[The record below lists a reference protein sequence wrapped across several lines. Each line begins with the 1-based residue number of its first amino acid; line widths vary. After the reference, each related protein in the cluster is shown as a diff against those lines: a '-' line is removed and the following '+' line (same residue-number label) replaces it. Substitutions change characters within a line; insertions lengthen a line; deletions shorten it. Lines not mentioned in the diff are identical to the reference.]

1 MLYTTGAQEAPR
13 RSNNMTTTEEK
24 IRALSAKIE
33 RMAAEPIKNKNIDL
47 ARAQIFYALLEI
59 RMGVPEM
66 AERRIDIINI
76 YLKWGESA

>member
-1 MLYTTGAQEAPR
+1 
-13 RSNNMTTTEEK
+13 MTTTEEK

>member
-13 RSNNMTTTEEK
+13 RSKKMTTTEEK

-33 RMAAEPIKNKNIDL
+33 RMAAEPIKNKNIGL

-76 YLKWGESA
+76 YLRWGESA